1 MQMNET
7 NSESQ
12 IHLSVILPAY
22 NEENRLG
29 LALNELAVFLGNQAY
44 SSEVLV
50 VDNGSTDRT
59 LEVARTHVNRSL
71 QLRILHE
78 ERAGKGLAVRR
89 GMLEAQGEYRFMCD
103 VDLSMPPKEIPK
115 FLPPNLVD
123 VDVAIGSRE
132 ALGAVVVSPRYRRVL
147 GHIFNALV
155 RLAVGIEV
163 LDAQCGFKCFRK
175 DVAKKVFS
183 QLKVDGFAFDVEALC
198 IAQHLGYRVREV
210 PIEWHHDDD
219 SRVNVFRD
227 SFAMAKDLVVIRRRL
242 RKGIYDQ
249 SP

>member
-1 MQMNET
+1 MKET
-7 NSESQ
+7 TSESQ

-29 LALNELAVFLGNQAY
+29 VALDKLAAFLSNQAY

-50 VDNGSTDRT
+50 VNNGSTDRT
-59 LEVARTHVNRSL
+59 LDVARAHVNLSL

-78 ERAGKGLAVRR
+78 DRAGKGLAVRR

-103 VDLSMPPKEIPK
+103 VDLSMPPNEIPK
-115 FLPPNLVD
+115 FLPPSLVD

-132 ALGAVVVSPRYRRVL
+132 ALGAVVVSPKQRRVL
-147 GHIFNALV
+147 GLIFNALA
-155 RLAVGIEV
+155 RFLVGIDV
-163 LDAQCGFKCFRK
+163 LDAQCGFKCFHK
-175 DVAKKVFS
+175 DVAEEVFS

-198 IAQHLGYRVREV
+198 IAQHLGYRIREV
-210 PIEWHHDDD
+210 PIEWYHDDD
-219 SRVNVFRD
+219 SRVIISRD
-227 SFAMAKDLVVIRRRL
+227 SFAMARDLVIIRRRL